1 MYIWGHWSPSF
12 LKLDKYVINRPDIY
26 RQGYLYL
33 TDKNDIYIAQMK
45 RVFLTLVFGI
55 LLSSCNV
62 NQPLVIGHRGAMGH
76 ETENTLASVQKAMDL
91 GVDMIEID
99 VFKIQSGEIVVF
111 HDETVDRLTNGPGKI
126 EEYNAFDLRQ
136 LIVNGGHKIP
146 MLQDVLKLIDN
157 RVALNIELKGDD
169 TADKVNHIMNYY
181 IENNGWSPNNFII
194 SSFKWDELRKMRKLN
209 PNVQIAVLTEENPV
223 DAIPVAKEL
232 NAVAINP
239 YFKNLDLEIANQIRE
254 AGLKIYVWTVNEDF
268 DIDAMK
274 RIGVDGIITNY
285 PERLQ

>member
-1 MYIWGHWSPSF
+1 M
-12 LKLDKYVINRPDIY
+12 
-26 RQGYLYL
+26 
-33 TDKNDIYIAQMK
+33 
-45 RVFLTLVFGI
+45 
-55 LLSSCNV
+55 

-126 EEYNAFDLRQ
+126 EEYNIFDLSR

-157 RVALNIELKGDD
+157 KVALNIELKGDD

-181 IENNGWSPNNFII
+181 IEKQGWSPENFII
-194 SSFKWDELRKMRKLN
+194 SSFKWDELREMRKLN

-239 YFKNLDLEIANQIRE
+239 YFKNLDLETANKIRE
-254 AGLKIYVWTVNEDF
+254 AGLKIYVWTVNQDF